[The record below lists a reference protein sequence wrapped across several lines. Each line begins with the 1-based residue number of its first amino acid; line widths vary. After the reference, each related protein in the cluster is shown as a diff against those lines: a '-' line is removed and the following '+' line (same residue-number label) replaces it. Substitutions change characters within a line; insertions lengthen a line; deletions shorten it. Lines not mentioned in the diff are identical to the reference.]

1 MPNATANLIR
11 RMLSTP
17 DAANYCGSTAST
29 FEKFRLTGA
38 GPVYSKLG
46 KRVVYSIADL
56 DAWIASNR
64 RRSTSDTGNNPQNV
78 SSITR

>member
-1 MPNATANLIR
+1 MHNSVDFVR

-38 GPVYSKLG
+38 GPIYSKLG

-64 RRSTSDTGNNPQNV
+64 RRSTSDTGQNPQHV
-78 SSITR
+78 SPTIR